1 MRLPSLRWLGEVGR
15 RARLGSLRTAICV
28 PQPHLPGAEH
38 VASVEWGTR
47 NRGVTGVRQAGGVSY
62 LLRIVVPDRP
72 GVLGAVATALGA
84 AGADILSLDVIE
96 RSPGRAVDDIVLELP
111 PDRLADSLVSAAAQV
126 PGVSVESIRPY
137 AGQIDPHRELELL
150 DRLANASGE
159 PFGVLADGVTRIFR
173 AGWAL
178 VLDAPMGGSALV
190 LAAGGAA
197 PELDALQVPW
207 WPPKPARS
215 VALNESWAPADWARL
230 GTELAV
236 APLGAGALLVG
247 RPALRWLPSELLRLQ
262 HFAAI
267 AATVTAGTG

>member
-1 MRLPSLRWLGEVGR
+1 M
-15 RARLGSLRTAICV
+15 
-28 PQPHLPGAEH
+28 
-38 VASVEWGTR
+38 
-47 NRGVTGVRQAGGVSY
+47 SY

-111 PDRLADSLVSAAAQV
+111 PGRLADSLVSAAAQV
-126 PGVSVESIRPY
+126 PGVTVESIRPY
-137 AGQIDPHRELELL
+137 AGQIDPHRELELIN
-150 DRLANASGE
+150 RLANATGD
-159 PFGVLADGVTRIFR
+159 PFDVLADGVTRIFR

-178 VLDAPMGGSALV
+178 VLDSPVATRATV

-197 PELDALQVPW
+197 PQVSELDVPW
-207 WPPKPARS
+207 WPPTPARTL
-215 VALNESWAPADWARL
+215 AADADWAPADWERL

-236 APLGAGALLVG
+236 ASLGSGALLVG

-267 AATVTAGTG
+267 AATVTTAAT